1 VRYFTREILLRLRL
15 RSIAE
20 SDPGIGADWSSLLS
34 STSWFGALID
44 FDFRVGWEDSERVFY
59 RSGGNRDKEPATLA
73 VLPRSEYP
81 TPLVLE
87 KFAHEYALKDE
98 LDSAWAARPLRLL
111 REHGRTMLLLED
123 PGGCPLEQLLGA
135 PMEIERFLEL
145 AIGMAGALAKAHLQ
159 GLVHK
164 DINPANILVNEATG
178 EVRLLGF
185 GMASRVLRE
194 RQSATPPEMI
204 AGTLPYMAPEQTG
217 RMNRSIDSR
226 SDLYALGVTFYR
238 MLTGS
243 LPFSAV
249 GPLEWIHCHIAK
261 VPLAPNERLKTVP
274 TPVSAIVVKLLAKN
288 AEERYQTAA
297 GVKSDLRRCL
307 VEWKAQGRI
316 DDFRLAEH
324 DTPDRLVIPEKLYGR
339 AQEVSALI
347 AASDRI
353 VDGGRPEL
361 VLVSGYSGI
370 GKSAVVNELQK
381 ILVPPRGLFAAGKFD
396 QYRRDIPYSTL
407 AQAFQGLIRP
417 LLGKP
422 ETELGSWRDRLGD
435 ALGLNGQ
442 IVVDLVP
449 ELKLIIG
456 EQPTLP
462 DLSPQETRQRFQF
475 VLRRFIGAF
484 ARPEHPLALFFD
496 DLQWVDAATL
506 DVLEG
511 LLTQGDMRDL
521 LLIGAYR
528 SNEVDRAHPLMRKLE
543 TIRNAGAMINEI
555 PLAPLTQEDL
565 GRLLTDALR
574 CEPADA
580 AALAQLTHSRTLG
593 NPLFVIQFLTALAEE
608 QLIRQDAGATSWYWN
623 LDGIRAKSHSD
634 NVVDLMVAKLKR
646 LPASTRE
653 LLTLLACI
661 GSVAEMRTLEIA
673 YPDSREALEA
683 TLLDAMRAD
692 LIMRVD
698 HSYKFLHDRIQEAA
712 YSLIE
717 KKERAA
723 AHVRIGRMLLAH
735 LTQDE
740 IAEQVFDIVNQ
751 LNHGVAAVS
760 GPGQKRRSA
769 GFTGKAQFPADVEE
783 RLRVASLNL
792 RAGRR
797 AKSSTAYTSA
807 RLYLT
812 TGIALLGSAGWE
824 KNYELAFGLHLE
836 RAECEFLSGNPEIA
850 EQLIAELLER
860 TVSKT
865 DRASV
870 YRLKIVLHVMKSE
883 YQRAVES
890 ALTCL
895 RLFGIEMTAHPSDEQ
910 VKEAYEDVW
919 RNLSGRSIESLIDLP
934 LMSSAD
940 MLAAAAVLSDL
951 SAPAHVTD
959 LNLMRLNTCNSVNLS
974 LKFGTTSAT
983 TFGFAWFG
991 VLLGPVFHRFG
1002 EGYRFGDL
1010 AVRLAEK
1017 HGFLTHKSKSC
1028 LARSLLAFWTRNIT
1042 TAVDLTA
1049 AAFQAAIDTGDFTF
1063 ACYSHNY
1070 RVEALIARGD
1080 HLDEVWKESES
1091 ALAFALKVNFRDA
1104 ADIIVSQQRFIE
1116 NMRGR
1121 TAHFS
1126 TFSDAQFDEAKF
1138 EAQLTPDRMAT
1149 MVCWYWVLK
1158 LQARFMSGDYAAAV
1172 TAADRARALL
1182 WSSDAQI
1189 HVAEFH
1195 FYDALAIAAVCRPG
1209 GAARG
1214 DASLA
1219 SLSAHLMQLKEWA
1232 DNCAAIFRGRHAL
1245 VAAEVA
1251 RLDQREL
1258 DAERFYEEAI
1268 RLSREYGF
1276 IQDEGLCNELAGRFY
1291 SSRGFETIALTY
1303 LRNAR
1308 YCYLRWGALGKVK
1321 QLDEFYPLLAEGG
1334 PLPAGSGTIGASL
1347 EHLDLATVI
1356 KLSQALSS
1364 EIVFEKL
1371 IEQLMAIAIE
1381 NAGADRGLLV
1391 LCKGDDARIEAEA
1404 RTLRDGL
1411 DIRLVGAAATGSE
1424 LPLTLLHYVMR
1435 TRESVVLSDALVH
1448 NEFSLDDYLGRKQC
1462 RSVFCLPLVRQAKL
1476 IGVLYL
1482 ENSLTP
1488 GAFSPART
1496 SVLKLLASQAAI
1508 SLENSHLYRELA
1520 EREGRIRRLV
1530 DANIIGIVIFDFE
1543 GRIIEANDTF
1553 LGMLGFDRDD
1563 FVSGRVRWTDLIPPD
1578 YRDLAARAL
1587 EQVMTIGTS
1596 RPFERDY
1603 LRKDGRRVPVLI
1615 GAARFEEGGN
1625 QGVAFVLDL
1634 SERKRAE
1641 ELFREMQTELAH
1653 ANRVATMGQFTAS
1666 IAHEIS
1672 QPITA
1677 VDTNASAALRWLARS
1692 PPDLGRTRESLEQI
1706 ISDAGRARNII
1717 AGIRNLI
1724 KKSAPR
1730 TETFDINE
1738 AVREIGDLTR
1748 GEATKHGVLLQTKL
1762 AGGLPHINGD
1772 RVQLQQVILNL
1783 VVNAIE
1789 AMSGVGE
1796 GPRELIISTAATD
1809 AGAVSVAV
1817 QDSGPGLEPANSE
1830 RVFDAFYTS
1839 KPSSLG
1845 MGLSIC
1851 RSIVEAHGGRL
1862 WVARAQPRGAIF
1874 QFSIP
1879 SNPEDAGAS

>member
-1 VRYFTREILLRLRL
+1 
-15 RSIAE
+15 
-20 SDPGIGADWSSLLS
+20 
-34 STSWFGALID
+34 
-44 FDFRVGWEDSERVFY
+44 
-59 RSGGNRDKEPATLA
+59 
-73 VLPRSEYP
+73 
-81 TPLVLE
+81 
-87 KFAHEYALKDE
+87 
-98 LDSAWAARPLRLL
+98 
-111 REHGRTMLLLED
+111 
-123 PGGCPLEQLLGA
+123 
-135 PMEIERFLEL
+135 
-145 AIGMAGALAKAHLQ
+145 
-159 GLVHK
+159 
-164 DINPANILVNEATG
+164 
-178 EVRLLGF
+178 
-185 GMASRVLRE
+185 
-194 RQSATPPEMI
+194 
-204 AGTLPYMAPEQTG
+204 
-217 RMNRSIDSR
+217 
-226 SDLYALGVTFYR
+226 
-238 MLTGS
+238 
-243 LPFSAV
+243 
-249 GPLEWIHCHIAK
+249 
-261 VPLAPNERLKTVP
+261 
-274 TPVSAIVVKLLAKN
+274 
-288 AEERYQTAA
+288 
-297 GVKSDLRRCL
+297 
-307 VEWKAQGRI
+307 
-316 DDFRLAEH
+316 
-324 DTPDRLVIPEKLYGR
+324 
-339 AQEVSALI
+339 
-347 AASDRI
+347 
-353 VDGGRPEL
+353 
-361 VLVSGYSGI
+361 
-370 GKSAVVNELQK
+370 
-381 ILVPPRGLFAAGKFD
+381 
-396 QYRRDIPYSTL
+396 
-407 AQAFQGLIRP
+407 
-417 LLGKP
+417 
-422 ETELGSWRDRLGD
+422 
-435 ALGLNGQ
+435 
-442 IVVDLVP
+442 
-449 ELKLIIG
+449 
-456 EQPTLP
+456 
-462 DLSPQETRQRFQF
+462 
-475 VLRRFIGAF
+475 
-484 ARPEHPLALFFD
+484 
-496 DLQWVDAATL
+496 
-506 DVLEG
+506 
-511 LLTQGDMRDL
+511 
-521 LLIGAYR
+521 
-528 SNEVDRAHPLMRKLE
+528 
-543 TIRNAGAMINEI
+543 
-555 PLAPLTQEDL
+555 
-565 GRLLTDALR
+565 
-574 CEPADA
+574 
-580 AALAQLTHSRTLG
+580 
-593 NPLFVIQFLTALAEE
+593 
-608 QLIRQDAGATSWYWN
+608 
-623 LDGIRAKSHSD
+623 
-634 NVVDLMVAKLKR
+634 
-646 LPASTRE
+646 
-653 LLTLLACI
+653 
-661 GSVAEMRTLEIA
+661 
-673 YPDSREALEA
+673 
-683 TLLDAMRAD
+683 
-692 LIMRVD
+692 
-698 HSYKFLHDRIQEAA
+698 
-712 YSLIE
+712 
-717 KKERAA
+717 
-723 AHVRIGRMLLAH
+723 
-735 LTQDE
+735 
-740 IAEQVFDIVNQ
+740 
-751 LNHGVAAVS
+751 
-760 GPGQKRRSA
+760 
-769 GFTGKAQFPADVEE
+769 
-783 RLRVASLNL
+783 
-792 RAGRR
+792 
-797 AKSSTAYTSA
+797 
-807 RLYLT
+807 
-812 TGIALLGSAGWE
+812 
-824 KNYELAFGLHLE
+824 
-836 RAECEFLSGNPEIA
+836 
-850 EQLIAELLER
+850 
-860 TVSKT
+860 
-865 DRASV
+865 
-870 YRLKIVLHVMKSE
+870 
-883 YQRAVES
+883 
-890 ALTCL
+890 
-895 RLFGIEMTAHPSDEQ
+895 
-910 VKEAYEDVW
+910 
-919 RNLSGRSIESLIDLP
+919 
-934 LMSSAD
+934 
-940 MLAAAAVLSDL
+940 
-951 SAPAHVTD
+951 
-959 LNLMRLNTCNSVNLS
+959 
-974 LKFGTTSAT
+974 
-983 TFGFAWFG
+983 
-991 VLLGPVFHRFG
+991 
-1002 EGYRFGDL
+1002 
-1010 AVRLAEK
+1010 
-1017 HGFLTHKSKSC
+1017 
-1028 LARSLLAFWTRNIT
+1028 
-1042 TAVDLTA
+1042 
-1049 AAFQAAIDTGDFTF
+1049 
-1063 ACYSHNY
+1063 
-1070 RVEALIARGD
+1070 
-1080 HLDEVWKESES
+1080 
-1091 ALAFALKVNFRDA
+1091 
-1104 ADIIVSQQRFIE
+1104 
-1116 NMRGR
+1116 
-1121 TAHFS
+1121 
-1126 TFSDAQFDEAKF
+1126 
-1138 EAQLTPDRMAT
+1138 

-1553 LGMLGFDRDD
+1553 LRMLGFDRDD

-1653 ANRVATMGQFTAS
+1653 ANRVAAMGQFTAS

-1692 PPDLGRTRESLEQI
+1692 PPDLGRVRESLEQI

-1817 QDSGPGLEPANSE
+1817 QDSGPGLELANSE